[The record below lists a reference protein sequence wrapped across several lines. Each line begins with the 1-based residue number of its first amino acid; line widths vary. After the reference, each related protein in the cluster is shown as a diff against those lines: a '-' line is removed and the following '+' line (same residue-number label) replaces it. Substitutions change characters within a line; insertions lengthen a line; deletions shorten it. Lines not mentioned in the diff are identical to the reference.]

1 MPARKILTAIGLI
14 LPALLCA
21 QSYAVPKAAGP
32 IVIDGRIDEAAWGKG
47 LVIDRFYEI
56 EPRENAV
63 PTVKTTAYLTYDHEN
78 FYMAFKCQDPHPG
91 QIRARYADR
100 DSIGPDD
107 FVGIILDPFHD
118 KRFGMEFFVNPLGVQ
133 MDLSR
138 REPGNEDSAWD
149 AIWTSAGRIT
159 KDGYEVEIAIPFK
172 SLRFPDVPVQEW
184 GFILLRIL
192 PRNFRM
198 QIASSPYDRDKNC
211 LLCQVPV
218 LTGMEGVRPGR
229 NIELVPTLTAM
240 RNESRDDPPLPLSNP
255 DTHVEGGL
263 SGTWGVTPNLT
274 LNATLNPD
282 FSQVE
287 ADTQQI
293 AVNTRF
299 ALFYPEKR
307 PFFMEGSDYFA
318 TPLQAVYSRTVAD
331 PSWGAK
337 FTGKEGGDAFGV
349 FFSRDTQANFLIPS
363 NQDSEM
369 FTWEHPVEDG
379 VFRYRRDVGNDSTL
393 GLLATSRTGDGYFN
407 RLYGGDGR
415 LRLGPNDFVIFQML
429 QSRTKVPD
437 DPAVAGAFD
446 GSTRTGGAYSFD
458 YQHST
463 RTWQWEASY
472 NDLGKDFRADMG
484 FIPRVDT
491 RTGYLYG
498 GYTLRS
504 DTSPVYSMLIPSVW
518 FTWTRDH
525 NNIPTDWK
533 GAWDLTLQLA
543 RQTNGEFIASR
554 TMERYQG
561 TDYFK
566 NELHALFN
574 SRFNRTMTAY
584 LEVLVGDAVD
594 YANNR
599 LGNGKTLYAQYDV
612 RVWRRFYVDV
622 EGSLQRLDVPQ
633 GRVFDARLYYLKAL
647 YHFSNS
653 LFFRAIFQVMN
664 ITRDPVLYI
673 DAVNRH
679 ERTVSSQYLMTY
691 KVNPFTLVFVGYSDA
706 GLEEDHVDQ
715 TRMNRTYFIKLSYAL
730 RP

>member
-1 MPARKILTAIGLI
+1 MPARQILTILALL
-14 LPALLCA
+14 LPALLSA
-21 QSYAVPKAAGP
+21 QSFSVPKAAGP
-32 IVIDGRIDEAAWGKG
+32 ITIDGRIDEAAWDKA

-56 EPRENAV
+56 EPGDNT
-63 PTVKTTAYLTYDHEN
+63 PPPVKTTAYLAYDHEN
-78 FYMAFKCQDPHPG
+78 FYMAFKCRDPHPD

-100 DSIGPDD
+100 DSVGPDD

-118 KRFGMEFFVNPLGVQ
+118 KRYGLEFFVNPLGVQ

-138 REPGNEDSAWD
+138 SEPGNEDSAWD
-149 AIWTSAGRIT
+149 TIWTSAGRIT
-159 KDGYEVEIAIPFK
+159 PDGYEVELAIPFK

-184 GFILLRIL
+184 GFLLLRIY
-192 PRNFRM
+192 PRNFKG
-198 QIASSPYDRDKNC
+198 QFASAPYDKDKNC
-211 LLCQVPV
+211 TLCQIPV

-240 RNESRDDPPLPLSNP
+240 RNESRDDPSLPLSSP

-263 SGTWGVTPNLT
+263 SGTWGITPTLT
-274 LNATLNPD
+274 LNAALNPD

-287 ADTQQI
+287 ADTEQI

-307 PFFMEGSDYFA
+307 PFFLEGGNYFV

-337 FTGKEGGDAFGV
+337 VTGKEGGDAFGV

-393 GLLATSRTGDGYFN
+393 GFLATSRTGDGYFN

-415 LRLGPNDFVIFQML
+415 LRLAPNDFIIFQAL
-429 QSRTKVPD
+429 QSRTQVPD
-437 DPAVAGAFD
+437 EPAVAAAFD
-446 GSTRTGGAYSFD
+446 GSARTGEAYSFD
-458 YQHST
+458 YQHIT

-472 NDLGKDFRADMG
+472 NDLGRDFRADMG

-491 RTGYLYG
+491 KTGYLYG
-498 GYTLRS
+498 GYTLRN
-504 DTSPVYSMLIPSVW
+504 DHNPLYSILIPSAW
-518 FTWTRDH
+518 FQWTHDH
-525 NNIPTDWK
+525 NGVLTDWQ
-533 GAWDLTLQLA
+533 GAADLVMNLA
-543 RQTNGEFIASR
+543 RQTNGEITASR
-554 TMERYQG
+554 TMERYAG
-561 TDYFK
+561 TDYLK
-566 NELHALFN
+566 NELHFWIN

-584 LEVLVGDAVD
+584 MEVRDGDAVD

-599 LGNGKTLYAQYDV
+599 PGTGQSLHLQYDV
-612 RVWRRFYVDV
+612 RVWRRLFVDV
-622 EGSLQRLDVPQ
+622 EGSLERLTIPQ
-633 GRVFDARLYYLKAL
+633 GEVYNARLYYFKAL

-653 LFFRAIFQVMN
+653 LFVRAIVQVMN
-664 ITRDPVLYI
+664 IARNPALYL
-673 DAVNRH
+673 DTVNRR

-691 KVNPFTLVFVGYSDA
+691 KVNPFTLVYVGYSDA
-706 GLEEDHVDQ
+706 GLEEDHVDL
-715 TRMNRTYFIKLSYAL
+715 TRMNRTYFIKLSYAV